1 MAMTAKADFVSVGP
15 AMAADVGQT
24 IVWQVSLY
32 RMKSEISCCTDWR
45 DMSTAHSFMLET
57 AYQDMTGGDVTHFVL
72 PATAEDA
79 TAAGAGD
86 WVVDLPHWTQLNME
100 TNTRRRIRRCV
111 ITDPPSATSAEA

>member
-1 MAMTAKADFVSVGP
+1 MAMTAKADFVSVGA
-15 AMAADVGQT
+15 AMAADVGQK

-32 RMKSEISCCTDWR
+32 RMKSEISCCDDWR

-57 AYQDMTGGDVTHFVL
+57 AYKEMTGGDVTHFVL

-100 TNTRRRIRRCV
+100 TNTRRRIRRCI